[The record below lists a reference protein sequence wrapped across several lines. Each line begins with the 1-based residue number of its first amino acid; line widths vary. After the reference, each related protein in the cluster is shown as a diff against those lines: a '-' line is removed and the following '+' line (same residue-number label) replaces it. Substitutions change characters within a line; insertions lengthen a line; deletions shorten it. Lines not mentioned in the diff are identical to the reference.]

1 MRRATIAVVLLA
13 VFATPV
19 LAQGRGQQQQQ
30 RELPE
35 DVQKRK
41 DVEAVDQQYK
51 ATLKRTQKEEN
62 VRVDP
67 WANMRGPNDGK
78 R

>member
-1 MRRATIAVVLLA
+1 MRRATVSVVLLA
-13 VFATPV
+13 MLTTPV
-19 LAQGRGQQQQQ
+19 FAQGRGQQQRQ
-30 RELPE
+30 ETPE
-35 DVQKRK
+35 EILKKK

-51 ATLKRTQKEEN
+51 STLKRTNKEET

-67 WANMRGPNDGK
+67 WANMRAPNDGK